1 MSAPLAL
8 VVSSGG
14 SRCSF
19 FLVFCAPLVA
29 ADKTTLVLVCPH
41 AHDDGCSLPGAHTL
55 SLSQGGLTPG
65 AWRPHAR
72 STTNM
77 LCSCCPRG
85 IGTHE
90 RTRKQAHVFVAAR
103 TENNSARARTRKQ
116 NAMPRRETSVFVPG
130 RLRAQEETEPKTQT
144 QPCSCQVPARAKGHN
159 RVRARCLH
167 ARKDTTGF
175 VPGACTRERTQ
186 PGSCPE
192 TSTRRQVHAR
202 ARGKQKHKTRPCSV
216 LLPARKTKTQNTP
229 VFGPAACARERT
241 KHLCAPL
248 APGACC
254 LRA

>member
-41 AHDDGCSLPGAHTL
+41 AHDDGCSLPGAHTHTHTHTHTH

-103 TENNSARARTRKQ
+103 TKNNSARARTRKQ
-116 NAMPRRETSVFVPG
+116 NATPRRETSVFVPG

-159 RVRARCLH
+159 RVRARKLVLAARCMH
-167 ARKDTTGF
+167 AREENK
-175 VPGACTRERTQ
+175 
-186 PGSCPE
+186 
-192 TSTRRQVHAR
+192 
-202 ARGKQKHKTRPCSV
+202 KHKTRPCSV
-216 LLPARKTKTQNTP
+216 LLPARKTKNTT
-229 VFGPAACARERT
+229 V
-241 KHLCAPL
+241 LVPL